1 MNCHKTGKA
10 HKQTTNN
17 TATMCFPF
25 FVFFFKKIVG
35 DDDDDDMPDLL
46 DRHILDIDD
55 EDDEE
60 EDDDVKLCFCIP
72 FFGFFFKK
80 IVGSDGRT
88 TYYSHKPHGGYYY
101 SFRYRATRDRHLDME
116 ATDLYVER
124 ASAPAP
130 IVNQKKEEDHND
142 DEEEEEEEIAIGLTL
157 TCEQLVKQKFN
168 HAAKNGYIIAI
179 DI

>member
-1 MNCHKTGKA
+1 
-10 HKQTTNN
+10 
-17 TATMCFPF
+17 MCFPF
-25 FVFFFKKIVG
+25 SDFFFKKIVG
-35 DDDDDDMPDLL
+35 DDDGDDDDDMPDLL

-55 EDDEE
+55 DDD
-60 EDDDVKLCFCIP
+60 DDDVKLCFCIP

-101 SFRYRATRDRHLDME
+101 SFRYRATREKDRHLDME

-142 DEEEEEEEIAIGLTL
+142 DDDDDDDDDDEEEIAIGVTL
-157 TCEQLVKQKFN
+157 TCEQLVEQKFD

>member
-1 MNCHKTGKA
+1 
-10 HKQTTNN
+10 
-17 TATMCFPF
+17 MCFPF
-25 FVFFFKKIVG
+25 SDFFFKKIVG
-35 DDDDDDMPDLL
+35 DDDDMPDLL

-55 EDDEE
+55 DDDDDE
-60 EDDDVKLCFCIP
+60 KKNCFCIP
-72 FFGFFFKK
+72 FFGFFKK

>member
-1 MNCHKTGKA
+1 
-10 HKQTTNN
+10 
-17 TATMCFPF
+17 MCFPF
-25 FVFFFKKIVG
+25 SDFFFKKIVG
-35 DDDDDDMPDLL
+35 DDDDMPDLL

-55 EDDEE
+55 DDDDDE
-60 EDDDVKLCFCIP
+60 KKNCFCIP
-72 FFGFFFKK
+72 FFGFFKK

-101 SFRYRATRDRHLDME
+101 SFSME
-116 ATDLYVER
+116 ATDFSTER
-124 ASAPAP
+124 VSSLDP

-142 DEEEEEEEIAIGLTL
+142 DDDDDDDDDEEEIAIGVTL
-157 TCEQLVKQKFN
+157 TCEQLVEQKFD